1 MKESTTNCPQCGK
14 TTVWDNTKDFRPFC
28 SQLCKNIDLGNWATG
43 TYRIPEPDESESDE
57 I

>member
-14 TTVWDNTKDFRPFC
+14 ITVWDKTKDFRPFC